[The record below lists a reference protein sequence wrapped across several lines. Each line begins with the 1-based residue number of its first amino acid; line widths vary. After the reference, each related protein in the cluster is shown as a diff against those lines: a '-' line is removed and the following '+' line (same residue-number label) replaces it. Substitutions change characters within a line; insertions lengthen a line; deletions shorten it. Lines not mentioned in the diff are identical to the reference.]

1 MTAHN
6 LIVPQVI
13 RVLES
18 VILGKPQQ
26 IRLALATVLA
36 GGHLLLEDVPG
47 VGKTTL
53 SHALAQVLGLSFC
66 RVQFTADM
74 MPADLLGGAMFR
86 PDTHSFSVVKGPIFT
101 QVLLADEL
109 NRASAKAQSALLE
122 AMEERQVSLDGET
135 FALPDP
141 FLVIATQ
148 NPLSMAGTHPLPES
162 QLDRF
167 LLSMSLGYP
176 SADAERALL
185 RGDGKQRHWRDIA
198 AVIDGAALCELQ
210 RQVLTVHLSEALL
223 DYVQRLIAATRQM
236 PASALGLSP
245 RAAVGLVR
253 CAQAWAL
260 MAQRDYVQPD
270 DVQAVFV
277 PVCQHRLFSQEGISG
292 QTLAEQV
299 LANTA
304 LHAP

>member
-1 MTAHN
+1 MTAHTL
-6 LIVPQVI
+6 LIPQAI
-13 RVLES
+13 SALES

-26 IRLALATVLA
+26 VRLALATVLA

-167 LLSMSLGYP
+167 LLSMRLGYP
-176 SADAERALL
+176 SAEAERALL
-185 RGDGKQRHWRDIA
+185 RGDGTQRHWRDIT
-198 AVIDGAALCELQ
+198 AVIEGMQLRALQ
-210 RQVLTVHLSEALL
+210 AHVLTVHLSDALL
-223 DYVQRLIAATRQM
+223 DYVQRLIIATRQLS
-236 PASALGLSP
+236 ASVLGLSP

-260 MAQRDYVQPD
+260 MDQRDYVQPD
-270 DVQAVFV
+270 DIQAVFV
-277 PVCQHRLFSQEGISG
+277 PVCQHRLYSQEGVSG
-292 QTLAEQV
+292 QMLAEQV
-299 LANTA
+299 LASTP
-304 LHAP
+304 LHAR